1 MKSAWESVSSWVS
14 GAVKGIKDSVS
25 GAVSWVKSR
34 VSGSHRTGLNYVP
47 YDGYIAELHKGE
59 QVLTAAEANQYD
71 MLMKNLTKVQDS
83 NKGADKQTIINLNG
97 DYMFQDK
104 ESMDYFMNRLGL
116 VLARA

>member
-1 MKSAWESVSSWVS
+1 
-14 GAVKGIKDSVS
+14 
-25 GAVSWVKSR
+25 
-34 VSGSHRTGLNYVP
+34 
-47 YDGYIAELHKGE
+47 
-59 QVLTAAEANQYD
+59 
-71 MLMKNLTKVQDS
+71 MLMKNLSKVQDS